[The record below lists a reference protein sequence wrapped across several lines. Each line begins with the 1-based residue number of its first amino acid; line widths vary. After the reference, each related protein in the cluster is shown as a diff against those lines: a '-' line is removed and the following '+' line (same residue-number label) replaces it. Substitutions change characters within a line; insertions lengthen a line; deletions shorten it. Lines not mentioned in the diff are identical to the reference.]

1 MKEFFVGL
9 IVIALMLVMTIV
21 GILMMPF
28 IVIMGWILKWVITL
42 LFIVFT
48 VWLIGAVALKAIDYS
63 KKGRTQ

>member
-28 IVIMGWILKWVITL
+28 IVIMGWILKWVVTL

-48 VWLIGAVALKAIDYS
+48 GWLIWAVALKAIDYS
-63 KKGRTQ
+63 KKDRTQ